1 MCRLFGVYD
10 YTGGLT
16 AAQKRR
22 LVSALATA
30 SEARGTDATGVAYNS
45 DGHLAVYK
53 RPWPAHLM
61 RFRLPENTRCVMGHT
76 RMTTQ
81 GDEKQ
86 NCNNHPFVGA
96 AGIPFAL
103 AHNGILYND
112 KELRQELDQINRQ
125 LKEAYERFNY
135 ACEPELVE
143 ASIFEINALKAKYD
157 YLLRC
162 VKERSGMPVNRRAA
176 VPAAQEACVAASA
189 VKGGKPCRS

>member
-1 MCRLFGVYD
+1 M
-10 YTGGLT
+10 
-16 AAQKRR
+16 AAPPQTRR
-22 LVSALATA
+22 TYH
-30 SEARGTDATGVAYNS
+30 G
-45 DGHLAVYK
+45 K
-53 RPWPAHLM
+53 
-61 RFRLPENTRCVMGHT
+61 
-76 RMTTQ
+76 
-81 GDEKQ
+81 DEKGYPVAHRQ
-86 NCNNHPFVGA
+86 GA
-96 AGIPFAL
+96 AAGA
-103 AHNGILYND
+103 GS
-112 KELRQELDQINRQ
+112 E